1 MLDWIKNIGKEFP
14 EFWKDYLKKFDEK
27 SNKFVVMTTETTGLN
42 PYKDVILSIG
52 CVTVKNDLILIGES
66 FEVVLLQYVFNH
78 DNQMSNEFIIESKQ
92 EKLIEVEGIK
102 KFIEF
107 LQNAVIVGHRIDFDI
122 EIINEALKKMNC
134 GSIKNEALDIEI
146 MYRKWIENI
155 DEKPF
160 SIEEMCQHFK
170 IEKTFRNS
178 TAEDAYLIGL
188 LFLKLK
194 SRLKFK

>member
-1 MLDWIKNIGKEFP
+1 MIDWIKNIGKEYP
-14 EFWKDYLKKFDEK
+14 DFWKDYLKTFDKK
-27 SNKFVVMTTETTGLN
+27 SNKYVVMTTETTGLN
-42 PYKDVILSIG
+42 PSKDVILSIG
-52 CVTVKNDLILIGES
+52 CVTVQDDFILIVDS

-78 DNQMSNEFIIESKQ
+78 DNQMSNEYIIESKQ
-92 EKLIEVEGIK
+92 EKLIEAEGIK

-107 LQNAVIVGHRIDFDI
+107 LKNAVIVGHRIDFDI
-122 EIINEALKKMNC
+122 EILNEALKKMNC

-146 MYRKWIENI
+146 MHRKWIENI

-160 SIEEMCQHFK
+160 SIEEICQHFK
-170 IEKTFRNS
+170 IENTFRS
-178 TAEDAYLIGL
+178 SSVEDAFLIAL

>member
-1 MLDWIKNIGKEFP
+1 MLDWIKKIGKEYP
-14 EFWKDYLKKFDEK
+14 DFWKEYLKKFDEK
-27 SNKFVVMTTETTGLN
+27 SNKFVVLTTETTGLN
-42 PYKDVILSIG
+42 PVKDVILSIG
-52 CVTVKNDLILIGES
+52 CVTVQNDMILIGES

-92 EKLIEVEGIK
+92 EKLAEADGIK
-102 KFIEF
+102 RLIEF

-122 EIINEALKKMNC
+122 EIINEALKKMGC

-146 MYRKWIENI
+146 MYRKWIDNI

-160 SIEEMCQHFK
+160 SIDEMCKHFK
-170 IEKTFRNS
+170 VEKTFRNS
-178 TAEDAYLIGL
+178 TSEDAYLIGL

>member
-1 MLDWIKNIGKEFP
+1 MLDWIKNIGKEYP
-14 EFWKDYLKKFDEK
+14 DFWKKYLKKFDEK
-27 SNKFVVMTTETTGLN
+27 SNKFVVLTTETTGLN
-42 PYKDVILSIG
+42 PNKDVILSIG
-52 CVTVKNDLILIGES
+52 CVTVQNDLILIGES

-92 EKLIEVEGIK
+92 EKLTEANGVK
-102 KFIEF
+102 KFVEF

-122 EIINEALKKMNC
+122 EIINEALKKMSC
-134 GSIKNEALDIEI
+134 GSLKNEALDIEI
-146 MYRKWIENI
+146 MYRKWIDNI

-170 IEKTFRNS
+170 IENTLRNS
-178 TAEDAYLIGL
+178 TSEDAFLIGL

>member
-1 MLDWIKNIGKEFP
+1 MIDWIKNIGKEYP
-14 EFWKDYLKKFDEK
+14 DFWKDYLKTFDKK
-27 SNKFVVMTTETTGLN
+27 SNKYVVMTTETTGLN
-42 PYKDVILSIG
+42 PSKDVILSIG
-52 CVTVKNDLILIGES
+52 CVTVQDDFILIVDS

-78 DNQMSNEFIIESKQ
+78 DNQMSNEYIIESKQ
-92 EKLIEVEGIK
+92 EKLIEAEGIK

-107 LQNAVIVGHRIDFDI
+107 LKNAVIVGHRIDFDI
-122 EIINEALKKMNC
+122 EILNEALKKMNC

-146 MYRKWIENI
+146 MHRKWIENI

-160 SIEEMCQHFK
+160 SIEEICQHFK
-170 IEKTFRNS
+170 IENTFRS
-178 TAEDAYLIGL
+178 SSVEHAYLIAL

>member
-1 MLDWIKNIGKEFP
+1 MIDWIKNIGKEYP
-14 EFWKDYLKKFDEK
+14 DFWKDYLKKFDEK
-27 SNKFVVMTTETTGLN
+27 SNKYVVMTTETTGLN
-42 PYKDVILSIG
+42 PSKDVILSIG
-52 CVTVKNDLILIGES
+52 CVTVQDDFILIVDS

-78 DNQMSNEFIIESKQ
+78 DNHMSNEFIIESKQ
-92 EKLIEVEGIK
+92 EKLIEEEGIK

-107 LQNAVIVGHRIDFDI
+107 LQNAVIVGHHIDFDI
-122 EIINEALKKMNC
+122 EILNEALKKMNC

-146 MYRKWIENI
+146 MYRKWTENI
-155 DEKPF
+155 DEKSF

-170 IEKTFRNS
+170 IENTFRNS
-178 TAEDAYLIGL
+178 SVEDAYLIAL